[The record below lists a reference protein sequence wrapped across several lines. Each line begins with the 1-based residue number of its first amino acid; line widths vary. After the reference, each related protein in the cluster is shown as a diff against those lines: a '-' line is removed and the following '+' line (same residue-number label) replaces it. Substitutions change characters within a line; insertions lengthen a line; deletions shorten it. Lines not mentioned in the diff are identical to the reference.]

1 MKRINHTIKRK
12 KIPEVKLVSLT
23 EPSWYDYRESD
34 ENLISWNEWDYLI
47 KYALNDVVGYNNLKF
62 ISLSNNN
69 INNEPTINSS
79 KWEEVP
85 SNTELSNNKGYIP
98 TGLTPDTGF
107 LIFNVTGGTV
117 NKGYYKWNTPT
128 ANTWNLIV
136 GAPKTNLTNLSN
148 RNPNDE
154 NSQPI
159 TGTTLFNTG
168 PTYSIGYYEWN
179 TPTSNSWNLFNQT
192 SGNTYNTIQKVLNQ
206 KIYDDFQL
214 PLFLEATADE
224 MGDMVEFDKYI
235 GHNKISA
242 NFAYESVASGSG
254 CTITIYNTTT
264 YQLVNIIQANDTNSD
279 GTMNVTGV
287 HRLTR
292 EETGK
297 IINES
302 SEYLVIDGYGSSTSY
317 SSFTV
322 HWGDGTTS
330 PIGINSDVTKSFATT
345 EERTIRIVF
354 DSPYLTDQ
362 VVKVV
367 NGNNTV

>member
-23 EPSWYDYRESD
+23 GKTWYD
-34 ENLISWNEWDYLI
+34 
-47 KYALNDVVGYNNLKF
+47 
-62 ISLSNNN
+62 SNNN
-69 INNEPTINSS
+69 PTP
-79 KWEEVP
+79 WTGD
-85 SNTELSNNKGYIP
+85 TEFLV
-98 TGLTPDTGF
+98 TGFTPDTGF
-107 LIFNVTGGTV
+107 LVFNVTGGTV
-117 NKGYYKWNTPT
+117 DGDYYYKWNTPS
-128 ANTWNLIV
+128 ANTWN
-136 GAPKTNLTNLSN
+136 K
-148 RNPNDE
+148 
-154 NSQPI
+154 I
-159 TGTTLFNTG
+159 TG
-168 PTYSIGYYEWN
+168 S
-179 TPTSNSWNLFNQT
+179 
-192 SGNTYNTIQKVLNQ
+192 TIQINQ
-206 KIYDDFQL
+206 QIYDDFQL

-224 MGDMVEFDKYI
+224 MGDMVEFDKNI

-254 CTITIYNTTT
+254 CIITINNTTT

-279 GTMNVTGV
+279 GTTNVTGV

>member
-23 EPSWYDYRESD
+23 GKTWYDSND
-34 ENLISWNEWDYLI
+34 TPTSW
-47 KYALNDVVGYNNLKF
+47 
-62 ISLSNNN
+62 
-69 INNEPTINSS
+69 
-79 KWEEVP
+79 
-85 SNTELSNNKGYIP
+85 
-98 TGLTPDTGF
+98 TGATDFLATGFTPDTGF
-107 LIFNVTGGTV
+107 LVFNVTGGTV
-117 NKGYYKWNTPT
+117 DGDYYYKWNTPS
-128 ANTWNLIV
+128 ANTWN
-136 GAPKTNLTNLSN
+136 K
-148 RNPNDE
+148 
-154 NSQPI
+154 I
-159 TGTTLFNTG
+159 TGSTTQ
-168 PTYSIGYYEWN
+168 I
-179 TPTSNSWNLFNQT
+179 NQ
-192 SGNTYNTIQKVLNQ
+192 Q
-206 KIYDDFQL
+206 IYDDFQL

-279 GTMNVTGV
+279 GTMNVTDSV
-287 HRLTR
+287 KRITTEIPEKQIKDQLDQYV
-292 EETGK
+292 
-297 IINES
+297 I
-302 SEYLVIDGYGSSTSY
+302 IDGQDFSISG

-354 DSPYLTDQ
+354 NSPYLTDQ